1 MTTTQKLKGKVAVIT
16 EGNTKSH
23 VAASSIKYRAM
34 KQRESIRPTLGDLIA
49 AVTDEVTTGFGD
61 SPATYVLVSYI
72 VTDLLAG
79 HRLPRAKT
87 SGAAVV

>member
-1 MTTTQKLKGKVAVIT
+1 VAVIT
-16 EGNTKSH
+16 EGNAKSQ

-34 KQRESIRPTLGDLIA
+34 KQRESIRTTLGDLIA
-49 AVTDEVTTGFGD
+49 AVTDEVTTAFGD
-61 SPATYVLVSYI
+61 SPATYILVSYISYI

-87 SGAAVV
+87 SGAAVI